1 MHVFMHNHIKIEIA
15 GTINVTMHA
24 VRMHNGA
31 FSLTTTDGDTNF
43 YLPITYSGGATLQV
57 TVRNGILYGLTNPY
71 DCCFV
76 LYEIGM
82 NSIHILDTVCRCGRG
97 HSGIGTDS
105 IVVREEPA
113 YLSSYKS
120 QTTLVTID
128 WNTLKLA
135 LHLVRSPPDTVFW
148 GVLSTYKGMCRVYVY
163 MAGGNEK
170 ITIDDDIIIFPSY
183 MLSGKTNIQWT
194 NIYSTHLL
202 HLYILGGTTLIAHLK
217 VSSGEIAL
225 DLITG
230 ETTVSNTAEIFLS
243 CTYWPENIKTVL
255 CTENHSSYSLNMYN
269 IIDGTCYNVPV
280 GNWGAVRPTAQ
291 LLNRPLDTNKYGV

>member
-1 MHVFMHNHIKIEIA
+1 
-15 GTINVTMHA
+15 MHA
-24 VRMHNGA
+24 VRMHDGA
-31 FSLTTTDGDTNF
+31 FSLTTTDGDVNF
-43 YLPITYSGGATLQV
+43 YLPITYSGGATLQI
-57 TVRNGILYGLTNPY
+57 TVRDGILYGLANH
-71 DCCFV
+71 DGRCFV

-82 NSIHILDTVCRCGRG
+82 NSIRILDTVCRCGIG

-113 YLSSYKS
+113 YLNSYKS

-135 LHLVRSPPDTVFW
+135 RHLVRSPPDTVFW

-163 MAGGNEK
+163 MVRGDEK
-170 ITIDDDIIIFPSY
+170 ITIDDDIIIFPAY

-194 NIYSTHLL
+194 NIYPAHSGL

-217 VSSGEIAL
+217 VSTGEIAL

-255 CTENHSSYSLNMYN
+255 CIDHHSSYSLNMYN
-269 IIDGTCYNVPV
+269 IIDGTCYNAPV
-280 GNWGAVRPTAQ
+280 GNWDTIRSAAQ